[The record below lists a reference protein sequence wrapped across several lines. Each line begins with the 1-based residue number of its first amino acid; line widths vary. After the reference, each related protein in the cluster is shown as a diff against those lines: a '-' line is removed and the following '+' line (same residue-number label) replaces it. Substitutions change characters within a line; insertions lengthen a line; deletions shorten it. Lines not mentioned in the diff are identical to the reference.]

1 MSASPSPPKAAAS
14 SSSADLLSL
23 RFYAGLTLAG
33 TASSVLTCL
42 FSLLHLQVF
51 LQAYHLPLK
60 AYSVGSSIFA
70 VINTANDVLG
80 AYLVDSLAATSQNCC
95 GGRSRARHEWVGW
108 SGCLFAVCFLTPFF
122 RLPSTEASGNNNN
135 NNNTGLWHFVTS
147 MSAYDTM
154 FSFHC
159 ILLSSIITDH
169 SGMSDEHRITF
180 LAVGK
185 VTNLLAPMIFA
196 KLALS
201 RMDPTNLQPLRQFL
215 IVAAVTVC
223 GVSVVAQR
231 LLSTPSQSN
240 TRGGLLRCCRAKLPK
255 SKVEDDLS
263 IPLNESTPDYSTGT
277 TIRIANPHDQQQSSL
292 LFKQIVKDFVQHPNF
307 RYWICME
314 LLLEAQTTFMKSF
327 MKTFVDHLLLQHEGQ
342 SGGFSR
348 STCDWFLSSRHVLVA
363 ITSLGLLYGPIKR
376 YGYATV
382 YSWVFRINL
391 VVSGGLILWL
401 WSMGND
407 GSILVLNDRQHR
419 QPVVTG
425 IIFFFLLFYPTI
437 LGAVGSASFPL
448 AMADQVL
455 EMKQLHASQGRMG
468 EPSLAGLFMGVN
480 ALFCKPAESVLP
492 ILTATMLGQATDFRS
507 DSSSA
512 LASSSNTNDTTTDT
526 VLLRILLIPSFVCA
540 ILQLWA
546 WSHYDLHPPKTAR
559 LRKEWEAGGHR
570 QTLE

>member
-1 MSASPSPPKAAAS
+1 M
-14 SSSADLLSL
+14 
-23 RFYAGLTLAG
+23 
-33 TASSVLTCL
+33 
-42 FSLLHLQVF
+42 
-51 LQAYHLPLK
+51 
-60 AYSVGSSIFA
+60 
-70 VINTANDVLG
+70 
-80 AYLVDSLAATSQNCC
+80 
-95 GGRSRARHEWVGW
+95 ARHEWVGW

-122 RLPSTEASGNNNN
+122 RFPQTEAAEASGNKN
-135 NNNTGLWHFVTS
+135 GLLHFVTS

-196 KLALS
+196 KMALS
-201 RMDPTNLQPLRQFL
+201 RMDPNNLQPLRNFL
-215 IVAAVTVC
+215 IVVAMLVC
-223 GVSVVAQR
+223 GISVVAQR

-255 SKVEDDLS
+255 SKVEDDQS
-263 IPLNESTPDYSTGT
+263 IPLNESTLDSSAGAT
-277 TIRIANPHDQQQSSL
+277 TNIIDPQDHQQASL
-292 LFKQIVKDFVQHPNF
+292 NFKHIVKDFVQHPNF

-327 MKTFVDHLLLQHEGQ
+327 MKTFVDHLLLQQEGE

-348 STCDWFLSSRHVLVA
+348 STCDWFLSSRHILVA

-376 YGYATV
+376 HGYATV

-401 WSMGND
+401 WSMSND
-407 GSILVLNDRQHR
+407 GSILVLSDSQHR
-419 QPVVTG
+419 ESTVTG
-425 IIFFFLLFYPTI
+425 VIFFFLLFYPTI
-437 LGAVGSASFPL
+437 LGAVGSASFGL
-448 AMADQVL
+448 SMADQVL
-455 EMKQLHASQGRMG
+455 EMKQLHARQGRLG

-507 DSSSA
+507 DSSST
-512 LASSSNTNDTTTDT
+512 LASSGKNNTAVDT
-526 VLLRILLIPSFVCA
+526 VLLRILFIPPFICA

-546 WSHYDLHPPKTAR
+546 WSYYDLHPQKTAR
-559 LRKEWEAGGHR
+559 LRKEWETRDAASSMK
-570 QTLE
+570 